1 MKSKLKLIAS
11 IKIWVVIYPALTLF
25 LYLFKKPLSVMPL
38 YVRTLLMTISLVPLI
53 VFVGVPFVDSILQ
66 YISRATKKEMNTK

>member
-25 LYLFKKPLSVMPL
+25 LYLFKEPLSVMPL
-38 YVRTLLMTISLVPLI
+38 YLRTLIMTISLVPLI
-53 VFVGVPFVDSILQ
+53 VFVGVPFVDSILN
-66 YISRATKKEMNTK
+66 YFSRATKEKMETK

>member
-1 MKSKLKLIAS
+1 MKLKLKLIAS

-25 LYLFKKPLSVMPL
+25 LYLFMEPLSVMPI

-53 VFVGVPFVDSILQ
+53 VFIGVPFVDTIIHF
-66 YISRATKKEMNTK
+66 ISKSSKN

>member
-1 MKSKLKLIAS
+1 MKSKQKLIAS

-25 LYLFKKPLSVMPL
+25 VYLFKEPLSVMPL

-53 VFVGVPFVDSILQ
+53 VFVGVPFVDSILN
-66 YISRATKKEMNTK
+66 YFSKVTNKKMNTK

>member
-25 LYLFKKPLSVMPL
+25 LYLFKEPLSVMPL

>member
-25 LYLFKKPLSVMPL
+25 LYLFKEPLSVMPL

-53 VFVGVPFVDSILQ
+53 VFIGVPVVDSILN
-66 YISRATKKEMNTK
+66 YFSRATNKEMDTK

>member
-25 LYLFKKPLSVMPL
+25 LYLFKEPLSVMPIYL
-38 YVRTLLMTISLVPLI
+38 RTLLMTISLVPLI
-53 VFVGVPFVDSILQ
+53 VFVGVPIVELIIKYFSI
-66 YISRATKKEMNTK
+66 ATKNKLDAE

>member
-25 LYLFKKPLSVMPL
+25 VYLFKEPLSVMPI

-53 VFVGVPFVDSILQ
+53 VFVGVPFVDSILN
-66 YISRATKKEMNTK
+66 YFSRVTNKEMDTK

>member
-25 LYLFKKPLSVMPL
+25 LYLFKEPLSVMPI
-38 YVRTLLMTISLVPLI
+38 YIRTLLMTISLVPLI
-53 VFVGVPFVDSILQ
+53 VFVGVPFVDSILN
-66 YISRATKKEMNTK
+66 YFSRATKNEMDAK

>member
-11 IKIWVVIYPALTLF
+11 LKIWVVIYPALTLF
-25 LYLFKKPLSVMPL
+25 LYLFKEPLSVMPI

-53 VFVGVPFVDSILQ
+53 VFVGVPFVDSILN
-66 YISRATKKEMNTK
+66 YFSRATKNEMDTK

>member
-25 LYLFKKPLSVMPL
+25 LYLFKEPLSVMPL
-38 YVRTLLMTISLVPLI
+38 YIRTLLMTITLVPLI
-53 VFVGVPFVDSILQ
+53 VFIGVPFVDLILN
-66 YISRATKKEMNTK
+66 YFTRATNKEMITK

>member
-25 LYLFKKPLSVMPL
+25 LYLFKEPLSVMPL

-53 VFVGVPFVDSILQ
+53 VFVGVPVVDSILN
-66 YISRATKKEMNTK
+66 YFSRATKKEMNTK